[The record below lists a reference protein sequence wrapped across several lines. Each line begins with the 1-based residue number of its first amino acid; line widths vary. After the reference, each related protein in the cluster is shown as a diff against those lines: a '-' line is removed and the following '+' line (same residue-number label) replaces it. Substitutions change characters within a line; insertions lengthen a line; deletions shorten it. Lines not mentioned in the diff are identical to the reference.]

1 MISRI
6 FLSIL
11 LVFSLSSC
19 AGKTTGDKSH
29 PGNSSEVVVPMF
41 NADSA
46 YLYVAQ
52 QLNFGYRVPNTKAHK
67 KTAKWLAD
75 QLRLRGA
82 NVIEQEMQVMAYD
95 NTMLNATN
103 IIGEFNPDAKN
114 RILLYAHWDS
124 RPYADHDMNP
134 AKHNKPIAGA
144 NDGASGVGVLLEL
157 ARLISIEQPRV
168 GVDIIFFDAED
179 YGTPEFY
186 KGPQKDDT
194 WALGAQY
201 WAKRPHRPGYT
212 AKYGILLDMVGAKDA
227 RFPKEAFSK
236 YFAPSVQ
243 DKVWKQAAE
252 LGYADMF
259 VDEKGGAITDDHYYV
274 NTIAKIPSIDI
285 IHLEQ
290 NGGFFPYWHTTGDDL
305 DKIDPVTLGAV
316 GDVITN
322 IVYKEK

>member
-52 QLNFGYRVPNTKAHK
+52 QLNFGYRVQNTKAHK

-144 NDGASGVGVLLEL
+144 NDGADRKSVG
-157 ARLISIEQPRV
+157 
-168 GVDIIFFDAED
+168 
-179 YGTPEFY
+179 
-186 KGPQKDDT
+186 
-194 WALGAQY
+194 
-201 WAKRPHRPGYT
+201 
-212 AKYGILLDMVGAKDA
+212 
-227 RFPKEAFSK
+227 
-236 YFAPSVQ
+236 
-243 DKVWKQAAE
+243 
-252 LGYADMF
+252 
-259 VDEKGGAITDDHYYV
+259 
-274 NTIAKIPSIDI
+274 
-285 IHLEQ
+285 
-290 NGGFFPYWHTTGDDL
+290 
-305 DKIDPVTLGAV
+305 
-316 GDVITN
+316 
-322 IVYKEK
+322 